1 MRFFSSMFLAGMI
14 RIISSALLLF
24 WAVSVTAHAAAGPD
38 AKLWIEE
45 AQAAYATIESYTAIV
60 HKQQRV
66 QGKLLPEETIL
77 LKFRKPYSIYMNWIK
92 APYKGSELL
101 YVDGW
106 NENRVRAHRGGLLR
120 FFVRDLHP
128 TDPALMKG
136 NLRPVTDMGIGQ
148 LIDTVAMNVHTAL
161 EAGELEFYEGGAE
174 RVYGRETRV
183 VEFVLPPDTV
193 ARYGG
198 HRIVINQDVENRML
212 IRIRIYDHDKHLV
225 ENYGYE
231 QLDIDARLTA
241 ADFDPANSAYRF

>member
-1 MRFFSSMFLAGMI
+1 MT
-14 RIISSALLLF
+14 RIICSALPFFF
-24 WAVSVTAHAAAGPD
+24 WVVSATADAAASSD
-38 AKLWIEE
+38 ARQWIEE
-45 AQAAYATIESYTAIV
+45 AQAAYGAIESYTAIV

-66 QGKLLPEETIL
+66 ERKLLPEETIF
-77 LKFRKPYSIYMNWIK
+77 LKFRKPYSIYMKWIRP
-92 APYKGSELL
+92 PYKGSELL
-101 YVDGW
+101 FVEGW

-120 FFVRDLHP
+120 FFIRDLHP

-148 LIDTVAMNVHTAL
+148 LITTVAMNVHTLL
-161 EAGELEFYEGGAE
+161 EAGELGYHEGGKE
-174 RVYGRETRV
+174 VVYGRQTRV
-183 VEFVLPPDTV
+183 VEFVLPRDPAV
-193 ARYGG
+193 RYGG

-231 QLDIDARLTA
+231 QLDLDARLTA